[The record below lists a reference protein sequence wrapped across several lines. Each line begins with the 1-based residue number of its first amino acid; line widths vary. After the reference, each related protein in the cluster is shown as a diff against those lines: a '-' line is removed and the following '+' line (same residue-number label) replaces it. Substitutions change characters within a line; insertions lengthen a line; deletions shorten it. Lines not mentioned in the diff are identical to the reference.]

1 MAWKLFKNLGS
12 GHFISDCEHVG
23 WISAAS
29 SGSEAIVRLQTP
41 DDAVAY
47 PAYWF

>member
-1 MAWKLFKNLGS
+1 MCDQKLFLRS
-12 GHFISDCEHVG
+12 GHFISDFENVG

-29 SGSEAIVRLQTP
+29 SGSEAVVRLQTP

-47 PAYWF
+47 PAFWF